1 MNTISPTTT
10 ARRQLTYEVIS
21 GGSGLFL
28 ALFMWG
34 HMVLVGSI
42 LTGERGFNW
51 LATMLEDYYIAQ
63 PTVFAVLVLFLAHA
77 VLASR
82 KIPAQLR
89 ERRKMLELGKGLSR
103 SGREKVASASEF
115 SPFHPH
121 TESLLWIW
129 QVRTGMII
137 LVLGSFH
144 IILLGM
150 DVLTELWGTRVGIEA
165 VTTMERVQSGLW
177 LPYAILLICVE
188 FHASIGLYRLATK
201 WGAGAAL
208 SRFTE
213 RWVPDAWVICMILT
227 SVAVGLAVL
236 GAGAGLEESVL
247 AWGDGGKNR
256 VFSSTEFAGPADLA
270 AKPGWAGRP
279 PLTPQPRPRDAGGPT
294 SSRRP
299 RSPRRRPIFLPT
311 ASSRAVPASD

>member
-1 MNTISPTTT
+1 VNTTVPTTT
-10 ARRQLTYEVIS
+10 ASRQLTYEIVS
-21 GGSGLFL
+21 GASGLFL

-63 PTVFAVLVLFLAHA
+63 PTVIAIFALFLVHA

-89 ERRKMLELGKGLSR
+89 ERRKMLDLGKGLSR
-103 SGREKVASASEF
+103 SGREKVATASEF

-144 IILLGM
+144 VILLGM
-150 DVLTELWGTRVGIEA
+150 DTLTPLFGDRLGIEA
-165 VTTMERVQSGLW
+165 LTSMERVQSGLW
-177 LPYAILLICVE
+177 IPYAVLLICVE
-188 FHASIGLYRLATK
+188 FHAGVGLYRLAVK
-201 WGAGAAL
+201 WGSGSWL
-208 SRFTE
+208 SRNAMHRIEQFLL
-213 RWVPDAWVICMILT
+213 WFFL
-227 SVAVGLAVL
+227 GLGVVVL
-236 GAGAGLEESVL
+236 LVL
-247 AWGDGGKNR
+247 AG
-256 VFSSTEFAGPADLA
+256 VLQ
-270 AKPGWAGRP
+270 P
-279 PLTPQPRPRDAGGPT
+279 PLE
-294 SSRRP
+294 
-299 RSPRRRPIFLPT
+299 FLLRG
-311 ASSRAVPASD
+311 SGS

>member
-1 MNTISPTTT
+1 MNTINPTTT

-21 GGSGLFL
+21 GGSGLLL

-42 LTGERGFNW
+42 LTGARGFNW

-63 PTVFAVLVLFLAHA
+63 PTVVVILVLFCAHA

-103 SGREKVASASEF
+103 SGREKVPTASPF

-121 TESLLWIW
+121 TESVLWIW

-144 IILLGM
+144 IILLGL
-150 DVLTELWGTRVGIEA
+150 DVLTELYGVRVGIEA
-165 VTTMERVQSGLW
+165 VTTMERVQAGLW
-177 LPYAILLICVE
+177 LPYAILLVCVE

-201 WGAGAAL
+201 WGAGAML
-208 SRFTE
+208 SRSAIHAIE
-213 RWVPDAWVICMILT
+213 RVLLWFFL
-227 SVAVGLAVL
+227 GLGVVVL
-236 GAGAGLEESVL
+236 LVLAGVLPPPLAFLLGGAGS
-247 AWGDGGKNR
+247 
-256 VFSSTEFAGPADLA
+256 
-270 AKPGWAGRP
+270 
-279 PLTPQPRPRDAGGPT
+279 
-294 SSRRP
+294 
-299 RSPRRRPIFLPT
+299 
-311 ASSRAVPASD
+311 

>member
-1 MNTISPTTT
+1 MASSV
-10 ARRQLTYEVIS
+10 ACWAAAWVAESRRQVIYEVIS
-21 GGSGLFL
+21 GASGLIL

-63 PTVFAVLVLFLAHA
+63 PTVAVVLVAFLAHA

-89 ERRKMLELGKGLSR
+89 ERKKMLELGKGLSS
-103 SGREKVASASEF
+103 SGREKVPTASPF

-129 QVRTGMII
+129 QVRTGMIV

-144 IILLGM
+144 L
-150 DVLTELWGTRVGIEA
+150 VLISIDIFTPLWGGHAGIES
-165 VTTMERVQSGLW
+165 VTSLERVQAGLW
-177 LPYAILLICVE
+177 LPYAILLVCVE

-201 WGAGAAL
+201 WGAGAML
-208 SRFTE
+208 SRGAIHAIE
-213 RWVPDAWVICMILT
+213 RVLLWFFLGLGVVVLLVLAGVIPPP
-227 SVAVGLAVL
+227 LAFL
-236 GAGAGLEESVL
+236 LGGAGS
-247 AWGDGGKNR
+247 
-256 VFSSTEFAGPADLA
+256 
-270 AKPGWAGRP
+270 
-279 PLTPQPRPRDAGGPT
+279 
-294 SSRRP
+294 
-299 RSPRRRPIFLPT
+299 
-311 ASSRAVPASD
+311 

>member
-10 ARRQLTYEVIS
+10 AKRQLTYEVIS

-63 PTVFAVLVLFLAHA
+63 PTVAAILLLFVVHA

-89 ERRKMLELGKGLSR
+89 ERKKMLELGKGLNR

-129 QVRTGMII
+129 QVRTGFVIF
-137 LVLGSFH
+137 VLGSFH
-144 IILLGM
+144 L
-150 DVLTELWGTRVGIEA
+150 VLISIDIFTPLFGSMAGIES
-165 VTTMERVQSGLW
+165 VTSMARVQEGLW
-177 LPYAILLICVE
+177 IPYAILLLCVE
-188 FHASIGLYRLATK
+188 FHASVGLYRLATK
-201 WGAGAAL
+201 WGAGAML
-208 SRFTE
+208 SRGAVHAIE
-213 RWVPDAWVICMILT
+213 RVLLWFFLGLGIVVLLVLAGVIPPP
-227 SVAVGLAVL
+227 LAFL
-236 GAGAGLEESVL
+236 LGGAGS
-247 AWGDGGKNR
+247 
-256 VFSSTEFAGPADLA
+256 
-270 AKPGWAGRP
+270 
-279 PLTPQPRPRDAGGPT
+279 
-294 SSRRP
+294 
-299 RSPRRRPIFLPT
+299 
-311 ASSRAVPASD
+311 

>member
-1 MNTISPTTT
+1 MNTTAPATT
-10 ARRQLTYEVIS
+10 ASRQLAYEIVS
-21 GGSGLFL
+21 GASGLLL

-42 LTGERGFNW
+42 LTGERGFDW

-63 PTVFAVLVLFLAHA
+63 PTVLAIFTLFLVHA

-89 ERRKMLELGKGLSR
+89 ERRKMLDLGKGLSR

-150 DVLTELWGTRVGIEA
+150 DTLTPLFGDRLGIEA
-165 VTTMERVQSGLW
+165 LTSMERVRSGLW
-177 LPYAILLICVE
+177 LPYAILLVCVE
-188 FHASIGLYRLATK
+188 FHAGIGLYRLATK
-201 WGAGAAL
+201 WGAGLWL
-208 SRFTE
+208 SRK
-213 RWVPDAWVICMILT
+213 
-227 SVAVGLAVL
+227 SVHRIEQFLLWFFLGL
-236 GAGAGLEESVL
+236 GAVVLLVL
-247 AWGDGGKNR
+247 AG
-256 VFSSTEFAGPADLA
+256 VLQ
-270 AKPGWAGRP
+270 P
-279 PLTPQPRPRDAGGPT
+279 PLE
-294 SSRRP
+294 
-299 RSPRRRPIFLPT
+299 FLLQG
-311 ASSRAVPASD
+311 SGS